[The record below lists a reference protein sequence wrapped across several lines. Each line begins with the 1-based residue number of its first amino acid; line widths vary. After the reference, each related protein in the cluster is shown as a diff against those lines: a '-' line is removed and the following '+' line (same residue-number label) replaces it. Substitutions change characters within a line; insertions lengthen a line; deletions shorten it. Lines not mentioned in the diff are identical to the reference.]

1 MVRWALIAGFLLVS
15 IAILVASYLEGTE
28 TPAGDLMVNLGAEVM
43 GIVITLAV
51 VDWLLERRR
60 LQDRAREVAWSVLH
74 SVERAVWIWQGGSR
88 RPEPD
93 ELLGLVA
100 GIDPDGRLADG
111 TRTLLVNVGAHAR
124 EVLNRE
130 RRAVRTLSGL
140 EDALNELTGLHSL
153 TDGRS
158 AMEASM
164 AGEMLSAAV
173 EVLVRVT
180 GGPTQPIPAGLVRG
194 RDPTPEAQERR
205 LESARVAAPLAG
217 EWGAL
222 RAP

>member
-1 MVRWALIAGFLLVS
+1 MIRWILIAGFLLVS
-15 IAILVASYLEGTE
+15 IVVLVASYMAGTE

-60 LQDRAREVAWSVLH
+60 LQDRARDVAWSVLH

-88 RPEPD
+88 RPESD

-100 GIDPDGRLADG
+100 GIDPNGKLADG

-130 RRAVRTLSGL
+130 RKAIRTLPGL
-140 EDALNELTGLHSL
+140 EEALNELTGLYSL
-153 TDGRS
+153 TDGRTS
-158 AMEASM
+158 MEGSM
-164 AGEMLSAAV
+164 AAEILGAAT
-173 EVLVRVT
+173 ETLVRVT
-180 GGPTQPIPAGLVRG
+180 GGSTAPIPAGLVRD
-194 RDPTPEAQERR
+194 RDPDHRAQERR
-205 LESARVAAPLAG
+205 MESARLSGPPLAG
-217 EWGAL
+217 DWGTA
-222 RAP
+222 R